1 MGFEQAAINLRLR
14 HKIITGEDQHIE
26 RKTLDDYYDKI
37 KWGDNTA
44 NPYDFNAN
52 QNQLT
57 QHLRRHCEKT
67 RKMYDLM
74 KRKLVY

>member
-44 NPYDFNAN
+44 NPYDFNTN
-52 QNQLT
+52 QNQPT
-57 QHLRRHCEKT
+57 
-67 RKMYDLM
+67 
-74 KRKLVY
+74 